1 MVRKILKIYL
11 KIFIFFGLLSNL
23 PIFGN
28 INFKRNISFLK
39 NEKSISKIENTS
51 NKKEFIQKL
60 NFSEI
65 REKLINNNL
74 ELKVIQSQ
82 IEQAKRNLKA
92 NYSSWYP
99 RLILKSDELPKYI
112 TSDSRQTLNENTSS
126 NQLKVGVNALLEF
139 DLINPKRRLEIKI
152 SKEKLENLENVYK
165 SNLENLYLRAV
176 EIYFSILSAE
186 QEIKMANQ
194 SIKIS
199 EITMKEYEN
208 RFKNGISNKLELLE
222 VKTQLNR
229 DKIILLNKKDQLAFN
244 KNKLVEILN
253 LNNQI
258 SLEGLQYDKI
268 INIWDHKDL
277 KSKASALEH
286 SYDLKVKKKKIDI
299 NKKEALSLI
308 SGKKPNF
315 VIYNNFSISNA
326 NGETGVSNPD
336 FNKITKNN
344 TNTIGLKFNLN
355 LFDGGNVK
363 QRYLSLNER
372 SNELESD
379 YNFAKNALIKE
390 INDKLVQYN
399 TIKDKIIYSKDQLKF
414 AKESLMISLK
424 RLDAGL
430 ATQREI
436 VNIQG
441 DVIEAETNFINALKA
456 YKITIASLKKLTTLE
471 PQNICQLNSQQNI
484 KSEFLSYLK
493 NNNLM
498 SKC

>member
-39 NEKSISKIENTS
+39 NEKSISKIENIS

-268 INIWDHKDL
+268 INIWNHKDL

-286 SYDLKVKKKKIDI
+286 SYDLKVKKRK
-299 NKKEALSLI
+299 LI
-308 SGKKPNF
+308 LIKKKPF
-315 VIYNNFSISNA
+315 
-326 NGETGVSNPD
+326 P
-336 FNKITKNN
+336 
-344 TNTIGLKFNLN
+344 
-355 LFDGGNVK
+355 
-363 QRYLSLNER
+363 
-372 SNELESD
+372 
-379 YNFAKNALIKE
+379 
-390 INDKLVQYN
+390 
-399 TIKDKIIYSKDQLKF
+399 
-414 AKESLMISLK
+414 
-424 RLDAGL
+424 
-430 ATQREI
+430 
-436 VNIQG
+436 
-441 DVIEAETNFINALKA
+441 
-456 YKITIASLKKLTTLE
+456 
-471 PQNICQLNSQQNI
+471 
-484 KSEFLSYLK
+484 
-493 NNNLM
+493 
-498 SKC
+498 